1 MYGDIKFQV
10 LSLFPFSN
18 DATLIVLGLLIW
30 LISGLIFRL
39 PMTRLICIAPIVILA
54 VAIEIADVVFLSQ
67 APIRAISDFA
77 FLVIPV
83 SILVLFQHNGW
94 ARA

>member
-18 DATLIVLGLLIW
+18 DATLIILGLVIW

-39 PMTRLICIAPIVILA
+39 PMTRLVCIAPIVILA